1 MWKEKD
7 CCLSLYIQSSED
19 GVFFHLPPLS
29 IFQTHLC
36 VTWDSATGLTAFW
49 VDGRH
54 SLFQIYRK
62 GLSISPGGNVLL
74 GQKPDAYVSTFDQDQ
89 CFVGEI
95 TDVNM
100 RDHVLS
106 GSQIKVVYSNQEL
119 KGKVFDWNTILY
131 DIKGD
136 VLVVHEL

>member
-1 MWKEKD
+1 M
-7 CCLSLYIQSSED
+7 
-19 GVFFHLPPLS
+19 
-29 IFQTHLC
+29 
-36 VTWDSATGLTAFW
+36 
-49 VDGRH
+49 DGRH

-62 GLSISPGGNVLL
+62 GLSI
-74 GQKPDAYVSTFDQDQ
+74 QKPDAYVSTFDQDQ

-131 DIKGD
+131 DIRGD
-136 VLVVHEL
+136 VLVVHELW